1 MFSCE
6 FIEKVHTSSSRM
18 NPNFSKSLR
27 NGLNACLVLM
37 LITAANADSFLPPTG
52 KLSPFRRDRLP
63 INERSIGGLSYHL
76 TTITAASPYETAEH
90 RRDVA
95 KALALA
101 LALNPKNESAER
113 TLNKLVEGE
122 RPDSP
127 DQEKIGREKKLIWDS
142 LQWLSSPEAGED
154 GNVLAAL
161 LGETV
166 ANIFPADPQSGNYLS
181 KPEHAAWEGWV
192 PELALFKKAPVIEQ
206 EPRIEEKEEE
216 IEKEEEKEK
225 EELASNNKKEERK
238 YDPKAGV
245 IMDKAKLSTVLRM
258 HDKEKSLWL
267 HKVVPVEMRANNHP
281 KNEIGED
288 QYGFRVHVSGDA
300 DDYWQMQEEISNP
313 VRDQLAKHLGQ
324 LPERA
329 EIRIRLDS
337 ESSYPFR
344 RNRGAI
350 TAPAFVLAN
359 AALTG
364 AAPDGIVV
372 GEIDR
377 SGKLKLPVYFWRA
390 IMVLAEGSGGRLI
403 IPASAEPMFIN
414 LLALEKP
421 EFFFKYEVLVAS
433 SLDELVTLSS
443 KESSAQHEEI
453 YNKFKLIKDKSTSS
467 AIGPYLTNK
476 FVRERL
482 QEIVEQAPYHL
493 SAKILLTYGSVSRPR
508 YLTREALAAEIWRK
522 VDVVNELTKIED
534 FYGINSNQLAKLNT
548 LYEQMRDDLRDL
560 ERYTDSRNTDL
571 LKEAKELVTSV
582 RGFGR
587 EFEGRG
593 EMWEKYDKIKS
604 AHDDMK
610 GGNRKLLEKLTE
622 LTGDPLPK

>member
-1 MFSCE
+1 MFSCD
-6 FIEKVHTSSSRM
+6 FMKKVHTGSSRM
-18 NPNFSKSLR
+18 NPNFSKPLR
-27 NGLNACLVLM
+27 NGLYACLALM
-37 LITAANADSFLPPTG
+37 LVTAANADTFLPPTG

-63 INERSIGGLSYHL
+63 IDERSIGGLSYHL
-76 TTITAASPYETAEH
+76 TTITSASPYETAEH
-90 RRDVA
+90 RRAVS

-101 LALNPKNESAER
+101 LALNPKNEHAER
-113 TLNKLVEGE
+113 TLDKLIEGE
-122 RPDSP
+122 KPSP
-127 DQEKIGREKKLIWDS
+127 HDQETIDRDKGHIWNS
-142 LQWLSSPEAGED
+142 LKWLSSPEAGQD

-166 ANIFPADPQSGNYLS
+166 ANIFPEDPQSSTYLS
-181 KPEHAAWEGWV
+181 KPEHAAWDGWV
-192 PELALFKKAPVIEQ
+192 PELASFKKAPVIEP
-206 EPRIEEKEEE
+206 EPKDNQKEEIKDEEKD
-216 IEKEEEKEK
+216 K
-225 EELASNNKKEERK
+225 EELAGNTNKEERK

-245 IMDKAKLSTVLRM
+245 IMENAKLSTVLRM
-258 HDKEKSLWL
+258 YDKEKSLWL
-267 HKVVPVEMRANNHP
+267 HKVVPVEMRADKYP
-281 KNEIGED
+281 KDENGED
-288 QYGFRVHVSGDA
+288 QYGFRVRVSGDE

-313 VRDQLAKHLGQ
+313 LKDQLAKHFGE

-350 TAPAFVLAN
+350 TGPAFVLAN

-364 AAPDGIVV
+364 SAPDGIVV

-377 SGKLKLPVYFWRA
+377 SGKLKLPTYFWRA
-390 IMVLAEGSGGRLI
+390 LMVLADGSGGRLI

-433 SLDELVTLSS
+433 SLEELVTLSS

-453 YNKFKLIKDKSTSS
+453 YNKFKLIKDKS
-467 AIGPYLTNK
+467 AGAAMGAYLTNK

-482 QEIVEQAPYHL
+482 QEIVSQAPYHL

-522 VDVVNELTKIED
+522 VDVISELAKIED
-534 FYGINSNQLAKLNT
+534 FYGINSNQLARLNT
-548 LYEQMRDDLRDL
+548 IYEQMRDDLRDL

-587 EFEGRG
+587 EFEGKG
-593 EMWEKYDKIKS
+593 EMWEKIDKIES
-604 AHDDMK
+604 AHDEMK
-610 GGNRKLLEKLTE
+610 DANRELLEKLTE

>member
-1 MFSCE
+1 
-6 FIEKVHTSSSRM
+6 M
-18 NPNFSKSLR
+18 NLKFSKSLR
-27 NGLNACLVLM
+27 NGLNACLFIM
-37 LITAANADSFLPPTG
+37 LATAANADSFLPPTG

-63 INERSIGGLSYHL
+63 IDERSIGGLSHHL
-76 TTITAASPYETAEH
+76 TTVSGASPYETAEQ
-90 RRDVA
+90 RRTVA

-101 LALNPKNESAER
+101 LALNPKNEHAER
-113 TLNKLVEGE
+113 KLTELSEGE
-122 RPDSP
+122 KPAP
-127 DQEKIGREKKLIWDS
+127 PERETIERDKSQIWNS
-142 LQWLSSPEAGED
+142 LKWLSSPEAGQD

-161 LGETV
+161 LGETL
-166 ANIFPADPQSGNYLS
+166 ANIFPEDPQSSAYLS
-181 KPEHAAWEGWV
+181 KPEHAAWDGWV
-192 PELALFKKAPVIEQ
+192 PELALFKKAPAVQ
-206 EPRIEEKEEE
+206 PEPDKEEKEEVKQE
-216 IEKEEEKEK
+216 DK
-225 EELASNNKKEERK
+225 EELASNTTKEEKK
-238 YDPKAGV
+238 YDPKQGV
-245 IMDKAKLSTVLRM
+245 IMENAKLSTVLRM
-258 HDKEKSLWL
+258 FDKEKSLWL
-267 HKVVPVEMRANNHP
+267 HKVVPVEMRADKYP
-281 KNEIGED
+281 KDENGED
-288 QYGFRVHVSGDA
+288 QYGFRVRVSGDE
-300 DDYWQMQEEISNP
+300 DDYWQMQEEISAP
-313 VRDQLAKHLGQ
+313 LKDQLAKHLGE

-350 TAPAFVLAN
+350 TGPAFVLAN
-359 AALTG
+359 SALTG
-364 AAPDGIVV
+364 ATPDGIVV

-377 SGKLKLPVYFWRA
+377 SGKLKLPSYFWRA
-390 IMVLAEGSGGRLI
+390 LMVLADGSGGRLI

-433 SLDELVTLSS
+433 SLEELTTLSS

-453 YNKFKLIKDKSTSS
+453 YNKFKLIKDKS
-467 AIGPYLTNK
+467 AGAAMGAYLTNK

-482 QEIVEQAPYHL
+482 QEIVSQAPYHL

-522 VDVVNELTKIED
+522 IDVISELAKIED
-534 FYGINSNQLAKLNT
+534 FYGINSNQLARLNT

-587 EFEGRG
+587 EFEGKG
-593 EMWEKYDKIKS
+593 EMWEKIDKIDS
-604 AHDDMK
+604 AHDEMK
-610 GGNRKLLEKLTE
+610 DANQKLLEKLTE
-622 LTGDPLPK
+622 LTGDPLPR